1 MTTIV
6 SGRSEVRTVLE
17 ETCNPSPHLAVD
29 QVTPPAVGLT
39 PGLVTRR
46 PLRVE
51 VNPSVIKAVTG
62 WCMNLAPSE
71 LKGLA
76 HWVGLWLATWA
87 IRATTRQHSGQR
99 VRHRS
104 QYTLFASCWSQ
115 STKRSVSSHNFAL
128 RRESNRCPDR
138 LRAPWIARFQGRL

>member
-6 SGRSEVRTVLE
+6 AGRSEVRTVLE
-17 ETCNPSPHLAVD
+17 ETCNRSPHLAVD
-29 QVTPPAVGLT
+29 QVTPPAVVLT

-51 VNPSVIKAVTG
+51 VNPSVIKTVSG
-62 WCMNLAPSE
+62 WGMSLAPLK

-76 HWVGLWLATWA
+76 RWVGAWLATWA
-87 IRATTRQHSGQR
+87 IRATTRRHSGQR

-104 QYTLFASCWSQ
+104 QHTPRVWLGPEYQEKC
-115 STKRSVSSHNFAL
+115 
-128 RRESNRCPDR
+128 REP
-138 LRAPWIARFQGRL
+138 